1 MTISSIISFISLN
14 NTLYTSKTIIVVG
27 CLSRLPHPC
36 GLLLSLSLPLKL
48 SLQQRSMEVRR
59 SEFKTMKCTQSA
71 VMYGCPAI
79 VDATD
84 AYCIFDFTTDDE
96 RVQIMNAMFVYIV
109 VVDSCSPRLSC
120 RVSAHRVC

>member
-1 MTISSIISFISLN
+1 MTISSIVSFISLN

-36 GLLLSLSLPLKL
+36 GLSLPLKL

-59 SEFKTMKCTQSA
+59 SEFKTMKCTQSD

-84 AYCIFDFTTDDE
+84 AYCIFDFTTDDGRRASTNNE
-96 RVQIMNAMFVYIV
+96 CNVCIHCCRRLVFSSPLV
-109 VVDSCSPRLSC
+109 SCLFTQSLL
-120 RVSAHRVC
+120 V

>member
-1 MTISSIISFISLN
+1 MTISSIVSFISLN

-36 GLLLSLSLPLKL
+36 ELLLSLPLKL
-48 SLQQRSMEVRR
+48 SLQQRSIEVRR
-59 SEFKTMKCTQSA
+59 SEFKTMKCTQSD

-84 AYCIFDFTTDDE
+84 AYCIFDFTTDDDE

-120 RVSAHRVC
+120 RVSSHRVC